1 MKKDSFILGF
11 ITGVLAPIIAFL
23 LTTYTSFQQDY
34 FANKPIALYV
44 LAAVINLIVVRFIYR
59 AGYEKFAK
67 GIILLTFLAMLV
79 LIFGSR
85 VNI

>member
-11 ITGVLAPIIAFL
+11 STAVLAPIVAFL
-23 LTTYTSFQQDY
+23 LSTYTSLQQDY

-44 LAAVINLIVVRFIYR
+44 LAAVINLIVVRFSYR

-67 GIILLTFLAMLV
+67 GIILLTFLAMLI
-79 LIFGSR
+79 LIFSFR